1 MYLNLWWSGLWI
13 TSSKKVEK
21 STQTTIIIMIIT
33 LYTINDLI
41 IIIITISNLPQFF
54 RETLLYVS
62 FFSGRSKTQISHNFL
77 LQVQPPPA
85 FEACHHCDETRQAG
99 ASQQNVPGLGLWD
112 SGVFTHHLGMV
123 YMIYIWFIYIYM
135 VYIWCIYMVYI
146 WFIWFIHGLYMVYTW
161 FIYGLYMFIPPIKM
175 VILEIVLS

>member
-1 MYLNLWWSGLWI
+1 MVVRLWI

-41 IIIITISNLPQFF
+41 IIIMISNLPQFF
-54 RETLLYVS
+54 REPYSMFPS
-62 FFSGRSKTQISHNFL
+62 FPGVPKHKFLINFL